1 MKTVT
6 LKLVRDTYIN
16 GTTLGKLYGVN
27 GEFLCETLEDIV
39 RGWGIK
45 HGGTTAIPT
54 TAGGSPYRLA
64 VSMSQRFKRRMV
76 MIYTEANKYEIKKN
90 GISFKG
96 VRMHGGNTNANTWGC
111 VIVAANR
118 VGNERLQN
126 TREAFITEYVDK
138 LIKAGN
144 TVELV
149 VENKPQN
156 Q

>member
-1 MKTVT
+1 
-6 LKLVRDTYIN
+6 
-16 GTTLGKLYGVN
+16 
-27 GEFLCETLEDIV
+27 
-39 RGWGIK
+39 
-45 HGGTTAIPT
+45 
-54 TAGGSPYRLA
+54 
-64 VSMSQRFKRRMV
+64 

-90 GISFKG
+90 GIGFKG

-118 VGNERLQN
+118 VGSERVQN
-126 TREAFITEYVDK
+126 TREAFITDYVDK